1 MIIQGHKLLTARLR
15 FTTGKIL
22 FLLTPIRRDN
32 GRLMIFTLINSWKK
46 VRRTAC
52 SPFPSN
58 TNHVYHN
65 CSIIK
70 LNILLVFCATI
81 CFNINTFAQDKQIKA
96 DKYITGPYFDGSG
109 KEISRITVPGSPP
122 EGYRAP
128 VATPT
133 RNSVLLSN
141 VPAYDWSFGCAPT
154 AAAMA
159 AGFYDNTLYPDIYTG
174 PTNGGIMPMD
184 NTGWGSVLINGNT
197 LSQCPLSATMLGLD
211 SRLTRGH
218 VDDYWNY
225 YENGDPDPYI
235 VNGWTQHPYESCTGD
250 FMGSNQSALNCPDG
264 STIFYVYSDGSALYD
279 FTALEPNGRD
289 GCHGLRLFYESL
301 GYQVVENYSQM
312 IYGYNGNTIGF
323 TFEQFIEEIDNG
335 RPVLIHIS
343 GHTMLAYG
351 YQETGQLVYVHDTWD
366 HSMHSMTWAGSY
378 AGRQHFGVTVIRLQ
392 SDTPPPLA
400 SFTASPRVVDP
411 GQSVDFIDTSSG
423 SPTSWQWTFEGGN
436 PASSAQQ
443 NPVVTYNV
451 PGIYTVTLVATNSN
465 GYDTE
470 TKNGYISVR
479 HCYATGEC
487 SDFIKGLQ
495 LREINN
501 IDTDCGVDG
510 YSDYTQLTASLVP
523 GKEYNISVLKDSII
537 LPGEKCGIWF
547 DWNRNNDFTDAGE
560 FIEIQSVA
568 DTNLF
573 YGAFTP
579 PLSSPADS
587 LYRMRVRVIKSG
599 ELLPCGFT
607 GPGETEDYTI
617 HLLKPVITIAPDT
630 LDFGGIVR
638 FHCSDPLPYTVSAF
652 NLSSPLFITASP
664 DMSVSLD
671 PDGEFTTALSISPV
685 NDTVTE
691 TTIYVKFCIYWT
703 TGEYE
708 YIYNNSPGAE
718 TQSVTLHGFEVTP
731 PTGNAP
737 DIHVAHVTSMPDTL
751 VVVPVTV
758 SNFNDVQFGYLKLQY
773 KSEALTFQEIIN
785 VNPEIDWW
793 LLDAYE
799 YPIDD
804 TTTLNLSLEGSD
816 NPRSIPDNEKLF
828 DLVFTYTHG
837 ATPIDF
843 DSTGCSWEDTWYHQM
858 NDVPFEDY
866 YFSGSVSPEVKTLNL
881 NIFLES
887 LTDAGASLMRKAQ
900 GDTGD
905 QFPET
910 VADKITIK
918 LASAEAPHIV
928 VQNSGSLSLMQDGS
942 CRLYFPLSFE
952 GTYFLVINH
961 RNSIETWS
969 SAPVEFNSDYLTY
982 SFSDAASSAYGNN
995 LKLIG
1000 NRYCIYAG
1008 DVNLDGTVDS
1018 ADMTMV
1024 DNDANEFAIG
1034 YISTDLTGDG
1044 YVDTGDM
1051 TILDNNANLF
1061 IGRVRP

>member
-1 MIIQGHKLLTARLR
+1 MISTSTNSNILAKRTNCSALLLTYSHDFYRHSITKLR
-15 FTTGKIL
+15 IML
-22 FLLTPIRRDN
+22 FA
-32 GRLMIFTLINSWKK
+32 S
-46 VRRTAC
+46 A
-52 SPFPSN
+52 
-58 TNHVYHN
+58 
-65 CSIIK
+65 IIC
-70 LNILLVFCATI
+70 LH
-81 CFNINTFAQDKQIKA
+81 INTYAQDKQIKA
-96 DKYITGPYFDGSG
+96 ENYISGPYFDISG

-122 EGYRAP
+122 VGYRAP

-133 RNSVLLSN
+133 RSSVIINN

-159 AGFYDNTLYPDIYTG
+159 AGFYDKTSYPDIYTG
-174 PTNGGIMPMD
+174 PTNDGIMPLT
-184 NTGWGSVLINGNT
+184 NTGWGTVQINGYT
-197 LSQCPLSATMLGLD
+197 LAQCPLSATMLGLD
-211 SRLTRGH
+211 GRLTRGH

-235 VNGWTQHPYESCTGD
+235 VNGWAQHPNESCTGD

-264 STIFYVYSDGSALYD
+264 STIFYVYSDGSPLHD

-289 GCHGLRLFYESL
+289 GCHGLRLFYESR

-323 TFEQFIEEIDNG
+323 TFDQLIEEIDNG

-351 YQETGQLVYVHDTWD
+351 YQESGQLVYVHDTWD
-366 HSMHSMTWAGSY
+366 HSMHTMTWAGSY

-411 GQSVDFIDTSSG
+411 GHSVDFTDTSSG
-423 SPTSWQWTFEGGN
+423 SPTSWQWTFEGGD
-436 PASSAQQ
+436 PASSTLQ
-443 NPVVTYNV
+443 NPVVTYEV
-451 PGIYTVTLVATNSN
+451 PGIYSVTLVATNAN

-479 HCYATGEC
+479 HCFASGEC
-487 SDFIKGLQ
+487 DDFIQGVQ
-495 LREINN
+495 LRQINN
-501 IDTDCGVDG
+501 LNTDCGTDG
-510 YSDYTQLTASLVP
+510 YSDYTQMIASLVP
-523 GKEYNISVLKDSII
+523 GKEYNINVLKDSVI

-560 FIEIQSVA
+560 FIEIPAVA
-568 DTNLF
+568 DTNL
-573 YGAFTP
+573 YLGAFTP
-579 PLSSPADS
+579 PLSAPADS
-587 LYRMRVRVIKSG
+587 LFRMRIRVIKSG

-617 HLLKPVITIAPDT
+617 HLLKPVIAITPDT
-630 LDFGGIVR
+630 LDFGGVVR
-638 FHCSDPLPYTVSAF
+638 FHCSDPLPYTVSAC

-664 DMSVSLD
+664 DMGISLD
-671 PDGEFTTALSISPV
+671 PNGMFGSTLSISPI
-685 NDTVTE
+685 NDTVAE
-691 TTIYVKFCIYWT
+691 TTIYVQFCIFWT

-708 YIYNNSPGAE
+708 FIYNNSPGAE
-718 TQSVTLHGFEVTP
+718 TKTVTLHGFEITP

-737 DIHVAHVTSMPDTL
+737 EIHVSHVNSMPDTL

-758 SNFNDVQFGYLKLQY
+758 SNFNDVQFGYMQLQY
-773 KSEALTFQEIIN
+773 NSEVLTFQEFTN
-785 VNPEIDWW
+785 VHPEIDWW

-799 YPIDD
+799 YPLNDD
-804 TTTLNLSLEGSD
+804 TTVLNLSLEGSD

-828 DLVFTYTHG
+828 DLVFTYRHG
-837 ATPIDF
+837 TTAIDF
-843 DSTGCSWEDTWYHQM
+843 DSTACNWEDTWYHSM
-858 NDVPFEDY
+858 NDVPFGDF
-866 YFSGSVSPEVKTLNL
+866 YFGGSVSPQVKTLDL
-881 NIFLES
+881 NIYLES
-887 LTDAGASLMRKAQ
+887 LTDFWAPLMRKAQ
-900 GDTGD
+900 GESGN
-905 QFPET
+905 QFPGNI
-910 VADKITIK
+910 ADKITIK
-918 LASAEAPHIV
+918 LASTEAPHPVI
-928 VQNSGSLSLMQDGS
+928 QNTGTQSLYQDGS

-952 GTYFLVINH
+952 GTYYLIISH

-969 SAPVEFNSDYLTY
+969 SVPVTFNSDYITY
-982 SFSDAASSAYGNN
+982 SFSDVITSAYGSN

-1000 NRYCIYAG
+1000 SRCCIFAG

-1018 ADMTMV
+1018 ADMTLI
-1024 DNDANEFAIG
+1024 DNDANGFAVG
-1034 YISTDLTGDG
+1034 YIPTDLSGDG